1 MRVKFTYSQEDSV
14 DASLRFLR
22 RSKTFHSG
30 RWQAT
35 IFLTL
40 FFWLAIYI
48 IFISFLHNP
57 YLAVIEAVGV
67 AVVIAALYPT
77 RHEQATKKRLRRFYK
92 ESYGDRNN
100 FQCEVELTPQ
110 EIRIDCDNTRTV
122 YEWKLVDEIVS
133 TKDSVDI
140 FTRSGGVIVRNRA
153 FASPGERQ
161 HFIDMAREYSG
172 GARSRENQS

>member
-1 MRVKFTYSQEDSV
+1 MQVKFAYNQADAV

-22 RSKTFHSG
+22 RSKMFYSG

-40 FFWLAIYI
+40 FFWLVIYI

-92 ESYGDRNN
+92 DSFGNRDN
-100 FQCEVELTPQ
+100 FQCEVELTPH
-110 EIRIDCDNTRTV
+110 EIRIEGDNTRMV
-122 YEWKLVDEIVS
+122 YEWKLVEEIVS
-133 TKDSVDI
+133 TEDSVDI
-140 FTRSGGVIVRNRA
+140 FTPSGGVIVRNRA
-153 FASPGERQ
+153 FRSLEQRER
-161 HFIDMAREYSG
+161 FIELAREYLRN
-172 GARSRENQS
+172 ARSGESQ